1 MKAILITYGQSLGQ
15 PVENLLD
22 TLGIRGFTRWTE
34 TFGRGSERGEPHYGT
49 HAWPSKN
56 GTVLVVVETRHATSL
71 LDALRQLNE
80 QAEEQGLSAFV
91 WNVEDRL

>member
-22 TLGIRGFTRWTE
+22 SLGVRGFTRWTE
-34 TFGRGSERGEPHYGT
+34 TFGRGSDRGEPHYGT

-56 GTVLVVVETRHATSL
+56 ATVLAVVGDDEAEAVV
-71 LDALRQLNE
+71 DALRRLNS

-91 WNVEDRL
+91 WHVEASL